1 MPIIGEKDVSRMRIG
16 DRIWRALSRKSEG
29 VWALLRSRLLS
40 FGMIV
45 AIGFLLLVSLVVSAG
60 LAAFGTWWGSAFG
73 GWEVVLQAVNLAVSF
88 AVITVLFALI
98 YKILPRVR
106 VTWHDVWIGAAVTA
120 SLFTVGKFVIGLYL
134 GKSGIASGFG
144 AAGSIVVLL
153 VWIYY
158 SAQIVLLGAEFTWV
172 FAHRHGSRAGEK
184 ASAAAPAIP
193 RIIGASDAASSPIQR
208 GPYMYTIRRES
219 VS

>member
-1 MPIIGEKDVSRMRIG
+1 VADHAQIEQRNVPIIGEKDVSRMRIG

-120 SLFTVGKFVIGLYL
+120 SLLHLAHLARPTTADDGFVEDDPLPAVRAPQEAVSCL
-134 GKSGIASGFG
+134 ARL
-144 AAGSIVVLL
+144 AVL
-153 VWIYY
+153 
-158 SAQIVLLGAEFTWV
+158 
-172 FAHRHGSRAGEK
+172 
-184 ASAAAPAIP
+184 AAAA
-193 RIIGASDAASSPIQR
+193 
-208 GPYMYTIRRES
+208 
-219 VS
+219 